1 LNFAS
6 FEHLGVDP
14 WRVAMVGA
22 TASGVALSMCGLAL
36 GGVLGQATAPTEIA
50 VSLLVFYIVVSTPR
64 RLIDTQRLD
73 QARESVLLSV
83 ASNACLNATGSRP
96 RTLMLLRAGEP
107 GLKRILADVG
117 RSVLLGTRVE
127 SAVEQASR
135 RLASY
140 SAASVLLGTATLRP
154 RIADI
159 GDQEVRGLM
168 NSSELSKE
176 TKLPMF
182 MTICFFTP
190 IMLLLYA
197 VFTHIYSTDGLA
209 ELAAF
214 GFIVIDLAFYL
225 AASDRGPG

>member
-1 LNFAS
+1 MNFAS
-6 FEHLGVDP
+6 FELLGVDP
-14 WRVAMVGA
+14 WRVAIVGA
-22 TASGVALSMCGLAL
+22 TASGAVLFGCGLVL
-36 GGVLGQATAPTEIA
+36 GGVLGQATAATEIA
-50 VSLLVFYIVVSTPR
+50 VSLLVFYVVVSTPR
-64 RLIDTQRLD
+64 RLIDAQRVG

-83 ASNACLNATGSRP
+83 ASNACMNATGSRP
-96 RTLMLLRAGEP
+96 RTLMMLRAREP
-107 GLKRILADVG
+107 GLKETLTDVG
-117 RSVLLGTRVE
+117 RSVLLGARVE
-127 SAVEQASR
+127 SAVERASR

-140 SAASVLLGTATLRP
+140 SAASVLRGTATLRP

-168 NSSELSKE
+168 SSSELSKE
-176 TKLPMF
+176 TRLPMF

-225 AASDRGPG
+225 AASDRGPR